1 MELKPSLPAGRTPAH
16 RSPFWLWIFSVLWLL
31 LLCWL
36 AFFNNLGSLGLMDKT
51 EALFVEVGNQML
63 KRGDWIT
70 PWWNGERFFDY
81 PVWGYWMVAISFQL
95 FGVSEWA
102 ARLPVALAASSVVVA
117 AFALLVLWPPPEE
130 ELETKL
136 SRAAIASGVLATTPG
151 WIGWGRTSTTD
162 MFLSS
167 AITLALFGFLLAH
180 RHSNNLALVISGR
193 ISLALFSGI
202 AVLAKGPVGLV
213 VPALVIG
220 SFLTISGQWRR
231 WLRPIPVLGMVTLF
245 LAVCLPWYAAAT
257 KVNGMDFLWGFLGF
271 SNIQRFTSVIYNH
284 PGPPWFYIPWV
295 ILLLLPWSLFLP
307 VAVGSHQFWKLER
320 WRPVSPQQGPAFR
333 AADPLPLF
341 LLLWFLLT
349 LALFSAA
356 ATKLAGYILPAL
368 PPCSLL
374 VALYWRPLPDT
385 PHLPSSA
392 RMLRQGAWPLRLTG
406 WFNVVLFALMAAAA
420 VLAPKWVANDPAYP
434 DFSSAL
440 NRSGLPLTLSF
451 LLALTALGLVVVML
465 RQRRGAGSGSPIWL
479 GSWLFWPWS
488 SLHSP
493 PCWTGNGSFPCEHW
507 RIEPARQLCLSNL
520 SGWLARSG
528 TAPFFTAGFPQFLS
542 IAAKELTTGCGLLPP
557 PSRLRTTA
565 LRCGCW
571 VIAMLWNRS
580 TSRKIGSRFW
590 TVRGSRSF
598 GAFPWPRFRAHEAD
612 QAHADGG
619 ETP

>member
-180 RHSNNLALVISGR
+180 RHSNTLALVISGR

-307 VAVGSHQFWKLER
+307 VAVGSHQFWKLEC

-420 VLAPKWVANDPAYP
+420 VLAPNWVANDPAYP

-465 RQRRGAGSGSPIWL
+465 RQRARGWLWLPNLAGFMAVLALVIAPLAPLLDRERQLPLRTLAYRAREAALPFEPLWVVGTKRYSTIFYSGLPAVFVYSREGIDNRLRVAPASLSLENDSTSVRLL
-479 GSWLFWPWS
+479 GDRDALE
-488 SLHSP
+488 SLHLP
-493 PCWTGNGSFPCEHW
+493 EDRVEVLDRQGEQELW
-507 RIEPARQLCLSNL
+507 RVSM
-520 SGWLARSG
+520 
-528 TAPFFTAGFPQFLS
+528 
-542 IAAKELTTGCGLLPP
+542 AAFQGP
-557 PSRLRTTA
+557 
-565 LRCGCW
+565 
-571 VIAMLWNRS
+571 
-580 TSRKIGSRFW
+580 
-590 TVRGSRSF
+590 
-598 GAFPWPRFRAHEAD
+598 
-612 QAHADGG
+612 
-619 ETP
+619 

>member
-1 MELKPSLPAGRTPAH
+1 MELKASLPAGRTPAN
-16 RSPFWLWIFSVLWLL
+16 PTPLWLLIFGFLWLL

-51 EALFVEVGNQML
+51 EALFVEVGHQML

-130 ELETKL
+130 EHRNEIA
-136 SRAAIASGVLATTPG
+136 RAAIASGVLATTPG

-180 RHSNNLALVISGR
+180 RHENNRPLAISGR
-193 ISLALFSGI
+193 IGLALFSGI

-245 LAVCLPWYAAAT
+245 LAVCLPWYVAAT

-307 VAVGSHQFWKLER
+307 VADGLSSILEVGTLATCCLSSAGSR
-320 WRPVSPQQGPAFR
+320 FR
-333 AADPLPLF
+333 KADPLPLF

-368 PPCSLL
+368 PACSLL

-385 PHLPSSA
+385 LPIPDQRTDA
-392 RMLRQGAWPLRLTG
+392 PQGAWPLRLTG
-406 WFNVVLFALMAAAA
+406 WINVCSLCSWR
-420 VLAPKWVANDPAYP
+420 PPPSWP
-434 DFSSAL
+434 
-440 NRSGLPLTLSF
+440 R
-451 LLALTALGLVVVML
+451 
-465 RQRRGAGSGSPIWL
+465 SGSPMIR
-479 GSWLFWPWS
+479 PI
-488 SLHSP
+488 P
-493 PCWTGNGSFPCEHW
+493 IFP
-507 RIEPARQLCLSNL
+507 RP
-520 SGWLARSG
+520 
-528 TAPFFTAGFPQFLS
+528 
-542 IAAKELTTGCGLLPP
+542 
-557 PSRLRTTA
+557 
-565 LRCGCW
+565 
-571 VIAMLWNRS
+571 
-580 TSRKIGSRFW
+580 
-590 TVRGSRSF
+590 
-598 GAFPWPRFRAHEAD
+598 
-612 QAHADGG
+612 
-619 ETP
+619 